1 MTKYQN
7 QSIGQCLGMCKGVVD
22 YSGVGEGEGGGGGGG
37 GGGGEKAM

>member
-22 YSGVGEGEGGGGGGG
+22 YSGVGEGEGGGGG
-37 GGGGEKAM
+37 EKAM